1 MESGGCNH
9 RWKMARHKG
18 PGVLRKCSR
27 CKIKILDLAS
37 PKGSSLDGV
46 VKELWPKGK
55 HRPKPKRSRKN
66 IKRVHP
72 QNQ

>member
-1 MESGGCNH
+1 M
-9 RWKMARHKG
+9 
-18 PGVLRKCSR
+18 
-27 CKIKILDLAS
+27 KILELAS

-66 IKRVHP
+66 IKRVYP
-72 QNQ
+72 PNE